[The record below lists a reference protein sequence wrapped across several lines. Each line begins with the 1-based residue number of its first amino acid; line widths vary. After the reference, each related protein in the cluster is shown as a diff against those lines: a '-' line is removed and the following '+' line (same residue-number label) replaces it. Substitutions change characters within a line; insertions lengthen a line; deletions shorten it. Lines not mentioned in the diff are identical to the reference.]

1 MGFIDD
7 IKAKA
12 KTCKKT
18 IVLPETEDIRT
29 YEAAEAV
36 IKEGTANIVLIGS
49 EEEIAK
55 NKGSFDVSGATI
67 VDPAKYEKTDAYIAK
82 LVELRQKKG
91 MTEEQ
96 ARELLLT
103 NYMYF
108 GVMMVK
114 MKDADGMVSGA
125 CHSTA
130 DTLRPCLQI
139 LKTKPGTKLVSSFFV
154 MVVPDCDM
162 GSNGTFIFSDA
173 GLEQNPDAEK
183 LAAIALSS
191 ADSFKALTGNEPIVA
206 LLSHS
211 TKGSAKHD
219 DVDKVVEAT
228 RIAKENAPEGLMIDG
243 EFQLD
248 AAIVPE
254 IGQSKA
260 PGSPVAGK
268 ANVLIFPD
276 LDAGNI
282 GYKLVQR
289 LAKAEAYGPL
299 TQGIAAPVNDLSRGC
314 FPEDIYKTII
324 MTCSQAIGLKNN

>member
-1 MGFIDD
+1 MGFIDE

-12 KTCKKT
+12 KADKKT

-36 IKEGTANIVLIGS
+36 LREGTANLILVGS
-49 EEEIAK
+49 REEIEK
-55 NKGSFDVSGATI
+55 NRAGFDISGATI
-67 VDPAKYEKTDAYIAK
+67 VDPATDERTAGYIEK
-82 LVELRQKKG
+82 LVELRQAKG
-91 MTEEQ
+91 MTEDQ
-96 ARELLLT
+96 AKELLLN
-103 NYMYF
+103 NYLYY

-114 MKDADGMVSGA
+114 MGDADGMVSGA

-139 LKTKPGTKLVSSFFV
+139 LKTKPGTKLVSAFFV
-154 MVVPDCDM
+154 MVVPDCEM
-162 GSNGTFIFSDA
+162 GANGTFIFGDS
-173 GLEQNPDAEK
+173 GLEQNPDPEK

-191 ADSFKALTGNEPIVA
+191 ADSFKLLVGEEPKVA
-206 LLSHS
+206 MLSHS
-211 TKGSAKHD
+211 TKGSAKHA

-228 RIAKENAPEGLMIDG
+228 RIAKELAPDLMLDG
-243 EFQLD
+243 ELQLD

-254 IGQSKA
+254 IGESKA
-260 PGSPVAGK
+260 PGSKVAGH

-289 LAKAEAYGPL
+289 LAKAEAYGQID
-299 TQGIAAPVNDLSRGC
+299 TGNR
-314 FPEDIYKTII
+314 KT
-324 MTCSQAIGLKNN
+324 G